1 MSAEA
6 AGTKPRTIAR
16 TASPVRGRIAATIR
30 NAARERKP
38 SASLD
43 RARRAREARHVP
55 VEGDLLVIGS
65 GIAGLTCALECAR
78 HARVVLVTKDRL
90 PESSSQYAQG
100 GIASVWSPED
110 SFESHIDDTL
120 AAGAGLCR
128 REVVE
133 TVVREGPAGVRR
145 LIALG
150 ANFDL
155 RGDPEDREYDL
166 GQEGGHSRRRI
177 LHALDATGH
186 EIIRALT
193 EAVRG
198 EPSITVHE
206 NALAVD
212 LLVDRDGANPACW
225 GAYVLDRD
233 TRRVHRF
240 LARATFLC
248 SGGAGKVYLYTS
260 NPDVATGDGVAMAYR
275 AGAPVAN
282 MEFFQFHPTCLY
294 HPQAKSFLLTEALRG
309 EGAILRRPDGE
320 PFMTRYDPRAELAPR
335 DIVGRAIDNEMKVHG
350 FDCVLLDISHRD
362 PDFVRGRFPT
372 VYETC
377 RCFGID
383 MTRQPIPVVPAAH
396 YACGGVVADLDGATA
411 LDRLYACGE
420 VACTGLHGANR
431 LASNSLLEA
440 LVFAHRAARH
450 ACARLGEDRRR
461 WPDIRPWDPGHATDS
476 DESVVVTQNWD
487 EIRRFMW
494 NYVGIVRSD
503 RRLARARTRIA
514 LLQDEIRA
522 YYRDVLL
529 TSDLVELRNIA
540 TVAELIIASASHR
553 QESRGLHYT
562 IDHPQADPSCAHDTV
577 VRRRD
582 GAGVEV
588 LAPPRRVS

>member
-16 TASPVRGRIAATIR
+16 TASPVPGRIAATIR

-55 VEGDLLVIGS
+55 VESDLLVIGS
-65 GIAGLTCALECAR
+65 GIAGLTCALECAGR
-78 HARVVLVTKDRL
+78 AHVVLVTKDRL

-110 SFESHIDDTL
+110 SFESHIDDTI

-128 REVVE
+128 RDVVE

-155 RGDPEDREYDL
+155 RGDPEEQEYDL

-177 LHALDATGH
+177 LHTLDATGH

-193 EAVRG
+193 EAVRAA
-198 EPSITVHE
+198 PNITIHE

-212 LLVDRDGANPACW
+212 LLVDREGPVPVCW

-233 TRRVHRF
+233 SRQVRRFV
-240 LARATFLC
+240 ARATLLC
-248 SGGAGKVYLYTS
+248 SGGAGKIYLYTS

-294 HPQAKSFLLTEALRG
+294 HPAAKSFLLTEALRG

-320 PFMTRYDPRAELAPR
+320 PFMARYTESAELAPLTR
-335 DIVGRAIDNEMKVHG
+335 SSTRRCCPAARSVDVGHPMYCNKTG
-350 FDCVLLDISHRD
+350 
-362 PDFVRGRFPT
+362 
-372 VYETC
+372 
-377 RCFGID
+377 
-383 MTRQPIPVVPAAH
+383 VVPQ
-396 YACGGVVADLDGATA
+396 
-411 LDRLYACGE
+411 
-420 VACTGLHGANR
+420 
-431 LASNSLLEA
+431 
-440 LVFAHRAARH
+440 
-450 ACARLGEDRRR
+450 
-461 WPDIRPWDPGHATDS
+461 I
-476 DESVVVTQNWD
+476 WD
-487 EIRRFMW
+487 ECRRNMMM
-494 NYVGIVRSD
+494 YLGILRSYL
-503 RRLARARTRIA
+503 RVAHARQRTA
-514 LLQDEIRA
+514 LLQDKIRG
-522 YYRDVLL
+522 YYLDFLL
-529 TSDLVELRNIA
+529 TSDL
-540 TVAELIIASASHR
+540 
-553 QESRGLHYT
+553 
-562 IDHPQADPSCAHDTV
+562 
-577 VRRRD
+577 
-582 GAGVEV
+582 
-588 LAPPRRVS
+588 